1 MSTLTNNDNDKKVD
15 LFVEQLAGI
24 FVEQAKYNRLHKKK
38 DESPLRVYTERIKL
52 DLSYK
57 WEPVLV
63 KEDEEYHYPMPIS
76 PYMKEH
82 YRCSSIY
89 RWDVY
94 EQMPEDK
101 KQIYI
106 GEAQILCPQ
115 RIQGYLTPG
124 PSQQTNKRM
133 KEKFHG
139 FLKDGLKIRLE
150 ILRLQ
155 RSFIGKIPLVP
166 SELSN
171 KFVRHCIEALLI
183 TNYANKGYILLN
195 L

>member
-1 MSTLTNNDNDKKVD
+1 MSKQNTIDFLRKKGD
-15 LFVEQLAGI
+15 
-24 FVEQAKYNRLHKKK
+24 
-38 DESPLRVYTERIKL
+38 SPLNTYTEKIKL
-52 DLSYK
+52 DLSYT
-57 WEPVLV
+57 WEPVLS
-63 KEDEEYHYPMPIS
+63 KEDQEYHYPMPIS

-82 YRCSSIY
+82 YHFPSIY

-124 PSQQTNKRM
+124 PSQQINKRM
-133 KEKFHG
+133 KEKFQG

-150 ILRLQ
+150 V
-155 RSFIGKIPLVP
+155 F
-166 SELSN
+166 
-171 KFVRHCIEALLI
+171 
-183 TNYANKGYILLN
+183 
-195 L
+195 